1 MTGERVTY
9 LDSSAIVKLVVR
21 EPESQALRRYLRRRR
36 PVVSSAL
43 ARAEVTR
50 AVLPLGRAAVD
61 RARDVLAHIDLIR
74 INDRVLTMAGT
85 MQPNDM
91 RTLDAV
97 HLATASLLGDSL
109 SRVVCYD
116 DRMTRGAEALG
127 WAVSAPA

>member
-74 INDRVLTMAGT
+74 INDRVLAMAGT
-85 MQPNDM
+85 LQPNDM
-91 RTLDAV
+91 RTLDAI

-116 DRMTRGAEALG
+116 DRLTRGAEALG